1 MTPRDSNDLLAAHEL
16 FFRALFRTMSEEQ
29 RVLLLAHL
37 QNLVE
42 AQHEPSQELEEFVDR
57 MGVLSHE
64 LARKASGGMTS
75 CRREPRVGVQREHVE
90 LIQPPA

>member
-1 MTPRDSNDLLAAHEL
+1 MTRKDSNDLLAAHEL

-64 LARKASGGMTS
+64 LARKAAE
-75 CRREPRVGVQREHVE
+75 RRED
-90 LIQPPA
+90 LL

>member
-1 MTPRDSNDLLAAHEL
+1 MTPRDPNDLLAAHEL
-16 FFRALFRTMSEEQ
+16 FFCALFRTMSEEQ

-64 LARKASGGMTS
+64 IARKAAQ
-75 CRREPRVGVQREHVE
+75 RRDG
-90 LIQPPA
+90 LI